1 MEGYTFLMQTYRVGD
16 KICIFGMY
24 SIFDL
29 MMNGQC
35 TNWYSKDSLEAH
47 TQLVH
52 LLACCTK

>member
-35 TNWYSKDSLEAH
+35 TNWYCKDSLEAH
-47 TQLVH
+47 T
-52 LLACCTK
+52 